1 MQQIAAAVAA
11 DPLLRVGRA
20 EQLAGALAAPL
31 AAPLAAFRAAPGLLL
46 LGGLGG

>member
-31 AAPLAAFRAAPGLLL
+31 AAFRAAPGLLL